1 MPLLNDDTAIAT
13 LLRASRSIAVVGAS
27 DKPYRDS
34 YAITRYLLSAGYTV
48 YPINPTVPAVLGL
61 RTYPDLKSIGAPVD
75 IVDVFRRPELV
86 PPIVEE
92 AISTGAKSIWFQFGV
107 TNPEASLRAS
117 QMGLN
122 VVEDRCIMVEHRR
135 LDIAG
140 HRE

>member
-1 MPLLNDDTAIAT
+1 MHRFREEQEGSRAGGRQQSAGAPVARILTTFMPLLDDDTAIAT
-13 LLRASRSIAVVGAS
+13 LLRSSRSIAVVGAS

-92 AISTGAKSIWFQFGV
+92 AISTGARTVW
-107 TNPEASLRAS
+107 
-117 QMGLN
+117 
-122 VVEDRCIMVEHRR
+122 
-135 LDIAG
+135 
-140 HRE
+140 